1 MKIMKKIGVKLLF
14 PLLFIIL
21 SCSNNKPKTVIIDG
35 KEYVAM
41 SIPEDKTNDV
51 LDFDKPA
58 EPYYDDTLYEWD
70 LGCNINEASL
80 EIGTK
85 VEEGDVTFVVATRED
100 KVIFKKTK
108 DVDFKTK
115 KGLTIKDRL
124 SRYLEVYGAEF
135 FIEPGTCVFLKLE
148 DDWRACIAMADMTLN
163 LDEAILYF
171 YKVDPNYSRPMTLKE
186 WNEFID
192 PRYSRDDSEF

>member
-1 MKIMKKIGVKLLF
+1 MKKIGLKLLF
-14 PLLFIIL
+14 PLLFVLL
-21 SCSNNKPKTVIIDG
+21 SCSRNKPKTVIIDG

-41 SIPEDKTNDV
+41 SIPEDKT
-51 LDFDKPA
+51 
-58 EPYYDDTLYEWD
+58 
-70 LGCNINEASL
+70 
-80 EIGTK
+80 
-85 VEEGDVTFVVATRED
+85 
-100 KVIFKKTK
+100 K
-108 DVDFKTK
+108 DVDFITK

-124 SRYLEVYGAEF
+124 SRYLEIYGAEF

-163 LDEAILYF
+163 LDETILYF
-171 YKVDPNYSRPMTLKE
+171 YKVDPSYSRSMTLKE